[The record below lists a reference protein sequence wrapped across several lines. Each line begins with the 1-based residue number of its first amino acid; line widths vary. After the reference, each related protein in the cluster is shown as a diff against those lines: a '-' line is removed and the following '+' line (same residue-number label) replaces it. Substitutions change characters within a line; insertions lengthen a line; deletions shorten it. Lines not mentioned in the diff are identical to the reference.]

1 MIPDERPIVF
11 NCHGESLLG
20 ILAAPESPSA
30 VGVLIIV
37 GGPQYR
43 AGSHRQFVLLA
54 RALAAAGHPCFR
66 FDSRGMGDSTGDA
79 QDFTGSMP
87 DIAAAVDTFM
97 ANCPGLQRIVLW
109 GLCDAASA
117 SLLYW
122 QATRDPRVA
131 GMVLL
136 NPWVRSEQTMART
149 RMRHYYGQ
157 RLLTADFWRKLLAGD
172 VRVFHS
178 LGELLGQFVSAI
190 KPQGET
196 AQAEL
201 TFQQT
206 MHQALRDFPGYI
218 SVLLS
223 GKDYTAQEFEVWLD
237 ALPEGRRL
245 LERPN
250 RLSELLPDA
259 DHTFSRAT
267 WRQTVEALT
276 IQSLRQI
283 GAVGK

>member
-1 MIPDERPIVF
+1 MIFDELPIVF
-11 NCHGESLLG
+11 GCQGDSLLG
-20 ILAAPESPSA
+20 ILAAPESPAA
-30 VGVLIIV
+30 VGVLIMV

-54 RALAAAGHPCFR
+54 RTLAAAGYPCFR

-79 QDFTGSMP
+79 QDFTGSGP
-87 DIAAAVDTFM
+87 DVAAAIDTFM
-97 ANCPGLQRIVLW
+97 VNCPGLQRVVLW

-122 QATRDPRVA
+122 QETGDPRVA

-157 RLLTADFWRKLLAGD
+157 RLLTADFWHKLLAGE
-172 VRVFHS
+172 VRVFRS
-178 LGELLGQFVSAI
+178 LGELLVQFVCAI
-190 KPQGET
+190 IPQGEA

-206 MHQALRDFPGYI
+206 MHQALRDFPGHI

-223 GKDYTAQEFEVWLD
+223 GKDYTAQEFAIWLD
-237 ALPEGRRL
+237 TLPEGQKL
-245 LERPN
+245 LERHN
-250 RLSELLPDA
+250 RLSELMHEA

-267 WRQTVEALT
+267 WRQAVEALT
-276 IQSLRQI
+276 IRSLGQI
-283 GAVGK
+283 RAIGE

>member
-1 MIPDERPIVF
+1 MTPDERPIVF
-11 NCHGESLLG
+11 DCHGESLLG
-20 ILAAPESPSA
+20 ILAAPESSA
-30 VGVLIIV
+30 TVGVLIIV

-79 QDFTGSMP
+79 QSFTGSMP
-87 DIAAAVDTFM
+87 DIAAAIEIFM
-97 ANCPGLQRIVLW
+97 ASSPGLQRVVLW

-122 QATRDPRVA
+122 QETRDPRVA

-157 RLLTADFWRKLLAGD
+157 RLLTADFWRKLLAGE
-172 VRVFHS
+172 VRVFRS
-178 LGELLGQFVSAI
+178 LGELFAQLVSAI
-190 KPQGET
+190 KPQGEP
-196 AQAEL
+196 AQAEAP
-201 TFQQT
+201 FQQR
-206 MHQALRDFPGYI
+206 MHQALRDFHGHI

-223 GKDYTAQEFEVWLD
+223 GKDYTAQEFTIWLD
-237 ALPEGRRL
+237 ALPEGQKL
-245 LERPN
+245 LEHPN
-250 RLSELLPDA
+250 RWSELLPDA